1 VIFRCK
7 LTFIVG
13 EIKVFYSVNFKELE
27 VLGMRQTWR
36 RYFGPSTM
44 VTAAFIGPGTVTMCT
59 IVGIRTG
66 SALLWALV
74 FSVVATVVLQEMS
87 ARLGVVTR
95 LGMGEALRERL
106 PQGLAR
112 FGALALLFSAIVVGN
127 AAYEGG
133 NLSGA
138 VLGIQAWFTNG
149 VADGAVDSASA
160 VDWIGIAL
168 PLIMGAFA
176 FSVLYRGR
184 FNVIERVLVGLV
196 GLMSVVFLT
205 TMVMSSPDWSEV
217 LRGFVTPNIP
227 AGEWLLVVGLV
238 GTTVVPYNL
247 FLHASVVQ
255 ERYAGPN
262 ELPDLRRENATA
274 IILGG
279 IISMSIVIT
288 SAANVQGT
296 GIRSVMDMAQALEPL
311 LGAWA
316 PYVLGLGLFAA
327 GISSA
332 ITAPL
337 ATAYAV
343 KGIMG
348 WPDGLQDRRF
358 RAVWISI
365 LGIGVLSAMS
375 GFSPIGVIQFAQV
388 ANGILLP
395 LLAGVLWWLTSSERI
410 MGDHAN
416 SQWVRLLGG
425 GVVFVTVLIAAR
437 SLWSVFGG

>member
-1 VIFRCK
+1 
-7 LTFIVG
+7 
-13 EIKVFYSVNFKELE
+13 
-27 VLGMRQTWR
+27 
-36 RYFGPSTM
+36 
-44 VTAAFIGPGTVTMCT
+44 
-59 IVGIRTG
+59 
-66 SALLWALV
+66 
-74 FSVVATVVLQEMS
+74 
-87 ARLGVVTR
+87 
-95 LGMGEALRERL
+95 
-106 PQGLAR
+106 
-112 FGALALLFSAIVVGN
+112 
-127 AAYEGG
+127 
-133 NLSGA
+133 
-138 VLGIQAWFTNG
+138 
-149 VADGAVDSASA
+149 
-160 VDWIGIAL
+160 
-168 PLIMGAFA
+168 
-176 FSVLYRGR
+176 
-184 FNVIERVLVGLV
+184 
-196 GLMSVVFLT
+196 
-205 TMVMSSPDWSEV
+205 MSSPDWSEV

-255 ERYAGPN
+255 ERYAGPE

-348 WPDGLQDRRF
+348 WSDGLQDLRF
-358 RAVWISI
+358 RAVWMSI
-365 LGIGVLSAMS
+365 VGIGVLSA
-375 GFSPIGVIQFAQV
+375 P
-388 ANGILLP
+388 P
-395 LLAGVLWWLTSSERI
+395 LENRSFVSEAVEDLIKTVKAGGPFWSYQQNST
-410 MGDHAN
+410 AN
-416 SQWVRLLGG
+416 SSYSPRKWAKLAELA
-425 GVVFVTVLIAAR
+425 VLF
-437 SLWSVFGG
+437 SW

>member
-1 VIFRCK
+1 
-7 LTFIVG
+7 
-13 EIKVFYSVNFKELE
+13 
-27 VLGMRQTWR
+27 
-36 RYFGPSTM
+36 
-44 VTAAFIGPGTVTMCT
+44 
-59 IVGIRTG
+59 
-66 SALLWALV
+66 
-74 FSVVATVVLQEMS
+74 
-87 ARLGVVTR
+87 
-95 LGMGEALRERL
+95 L

-112 FGALALLFSAIVVGN
+112 FGALALVFSAIVVGN

-149 VADGAVDSASA
+149 VVDGAVDSASSG
-160 VDWIGIAL
+160 DWIGIAL

-176 FSVLYRGR
+176 FAVLYRGR
-184 FNVIERVLVGLV
+184 VKVIERVLVGLV

-205 TMVMSSPDWSEV
+205 TMVMSNPDWSEV
-217 LRGFVTPNIP
+217 LRGFITPNIP
-227 AGEWLLVVGLV
+227 AEEWLLVVGLV

-255 ERYAGPN
+255 ERYAGPD

-348 WPDGLQDRRF
+348 WSDGLQDRRF

>member
-1 VIFRCK
+1 
-7 LTFIVG
+7 
-13 EIKVFYSVNFKELE
+13 
-27 VLGMRQTWR
+27 
-36 RYFGPSTM
+36 
-44 VTAAFIGPGTVTMCT
+44 
-59 IVGIRTG
+59 
-66 SALLWALV
+66 
-74 FSVVATVVLQEMS
+74 
-87 ARLGVVTR
+87 
-95 LGMGEALRERL
+95 
-106 PQGLAR
+106 
-112 FGALALLFSAIVVGN
+112 
-127 AAYEGG
+127 
-133 NLSGA
+133 
-138 VLGIQAWFTNG
+138 
-149 VADGAVDSASA
+149 
-160 VDWIGIAL
+160 
-168 PLIMGAFA
+168 
-176 FSVLYRGR
+176 
-184 FNVIERVLVGLV
+184 
-196 GLMSVVFLT
+196 
-205 TMVMSSPDWSEV
+205 V
-217 LRGFVTPNIP
+217 LRGFITPNIP

-255 ERYAGPN
+255 ERYAGPD

>member
-1 VIFRCK
+1 MIFRCK

-59 IVGIRTG
+59 IVGVRTG
-66 SALLWALV
+66 STLLWALV

-112 FGALALLFSAIVVGN
+112 FGALALVFSAIVVGN

-133 NLSGA
+133 NLIGA
-138 VLGIQAWFTNG
+138 VLGIQAWFTHSSP
-149 VADGAVDSASA
+149 D
-160 VDWIGIAL
+160 IGSRLSIVL

-176 FSVLYRGR
+176 FAVLYLGR
-184 FNVIERVLVGLV
+184 FKVIERVLVGLV

-255 ERYAGPN
+255 ERYAGPE

-316 PYVLGLGLFAA
+316 PYVLGIGLFAA

-358 RAVWISI
+358 RAVWMSI

-388 ANGILLP
+388 ANGVLLP
-395 LLAGVLWWLTSSERI
+395 LLASVLWWLTSSERI
-410 MGDHAN
+410 MGNYAN
-416 SQWVRLLGG
+416 LQWVRLLGG

-437 SLWSVFGG
+437 SLLSVFGG

>member
-1 VIFRCK
+1 MIFRCK

-59 IVGIRTG
+59 IVGVRTG

-112 FGALALLFSAIVVGN
+112 FGALALVFSAIVVGN

-138 VLGIQAWFTNG
+138 VLGIQAWFTH
-149 VADGAVDSASA
+149 ASPR
-160 VDWIGIAL
+160 IGSGLNIIL
-168 PLIMGAFA
+168 PFIMGAFA
-176 FSVLYRGR
+176 FTVLYRGR
-184 FNVIERVLVGLV
+184 FKVIERVLVSLV

-255 ERYAGPN
+255 ERYAGP
-262 ELPDLRRENATA
+262 EQLPDLRRENATA
-274 IILGG
+274 IIIGG

-316 PYVLGLGLFAA
+316 PFVLGLGLFAA

-358 RAVWISI
+358 RAVWMSI

-375 GFSPIGVIQFAQV
+375 GFSSIGVIQFAQV
-388 ANGILLP
+388 ANGVLLP
-395 LLAGVLWWLTSSERI
+395 LLAGVLWWLTSSEQI
-410 MGDHAN
+410 MGDYAN
-416 SQWVRLLGG
+416 SQWVRVLGG

>member
-1 VIFRCK
+1 
-7 LTFIVG
+7 
-13 EIKVFYSVNFKELE
+13 
-27 VLGMRQTWR
+27 
-36 RYFGPSTM
+36 M

-59 IVGIRTG
+59 IVGVRTG

-112 FGALALLFSAIVVGN
+112 FGALALVFSAIVVGN

-149 VADGAVDSASA
+149 VVDGAVDSASS

-176 FSVLYRGR
+176 FTVLYRGH
-184 FNVIERVLVGLV
+184 FKVIERVLVSLV

-255 ERYAGPN
+255 ERYAGP
-262 ELPDLRRENATA
+262 EQLPDLRRENATA

-316 PYVLGLGLFAA
+316 PFVLGLGLFAA

-358 RAVWISI
+358 RAVWMSI

-388 ANGILLP
+388 ANGVLLP
-395 LLAGVLWWLTSSERI
+395 LLAGVLWWLTSSEQI
-410 MGDHAN
+410 MGDYAN
-416 SQWVRLLGG
+416 SQWVRVLGG
-425 GVVFVTVLIAAR
+425 GVVFVTVLIATR

>member
-1 VIFRCK
+1 MILRYK

-13 EIKVFYSVNFKELE
+13 EIKVFYSDNFKELE
-27 VLGMRQTWR
+27 VLDMRQAWR

-59 IVGIRTG
+59 IVGVRTG

-106 PQGLAR
+106 PQGLVR
-112 FGALALLFSAIVVGN
+112 FSTLSLVFLAIFVGN

-138 VLGIQAWFTNG
+138 VLGIQAWFSNG
-149 VADGAVDSASA
+149 LIDASVVSVA
-160 VDWIGIAL
+160 L
-168 PLIMGAFA
+168 TLIMGAFA
-176 FSVLYRGR
+176 FAVLYRGH
-184 FNVIERVLVGLV
+184 FKVIERVLVILV

-217 LRGFVTPNIP
+217 LSGFITPSIP

-255 ERYAGPN
+255 ERYAGPD

-279 IISMSIVIT
+279 IISMGIVIT

-316 PYVLGLGLFAA
+316 HYVLGLGLFAA

-348 WPDGLQDRRF
+348 WPDGLQDWRF

-410 MGDHAN
+410 MGDYAN

>member
-1 VIFRCK
+1 
-7 LTFIVG
+7 
-13 EIKVFYSVNFKELE
+13 
-27 VLGMRQTWR
+27 MRQTWR

-59 IVGIRTG
+59 IVGVRTG

-112 FGALALLFSAIVVGN
+112 FGALALVFSAIVVGN

-149 VADGAVDSASA
+149 VADGAVDSASS

-168 PLIMGAFA
+168 PIIMGVFA

-184 FNVIERVLVGLV
+184 FKVIERELVGLV
-196 GLMSVVFLT
+196 GIMSVVFLT

-255 ERYAGPN
+255 ERYAGPD

-348 WPDGLQDRRF
+348 WSDGLQDRRF

-410 MGDHAN
+410 MGDYAN
-416 SQWVRLLGG
+416 SPSVRLLGG
-425 GVVFVTVLIAAR
+425 GVVFVTVLIAGR

>member
-1 VIFRCK
+1 MQF
-7 LTFIVG
+7 
-13 EIKVFYSVNFKELE
+13 
-27 VLGMRQTWR
+27 WR
-36 RYFGPSTM
+36 RYLGPSTM

-59 IVGIRTG
+59 IVGVRTG

-74 FSVVATVVLQEMS
+74 FSVVATIVLQEMS

-106 PQGLAR
+106 PQGMAR
-112 FGALALLFSAIVVGN
+112 VGALILVFSAIVVGN

-133 NLSGA
+133 NVSGA
-138 VLGIQAWFTNG
+138 VLGIQAWIDKG
-149 VADGAVDSASA
+149 VVTGSSASA
-160 VDWIGIAL
+160 NPGGFGAWLSMTL

-176 FSVLYRGR
+176 FVVLYRGHLKI
-184 FNVIERVLVGLV
+184 IERVLVGLV
-196 GLMSVVFLT
+196 GLMSLVFLT
-205 TMVMSSPDWSEV
+205 TMVMSSPDWVEV
-217 LRGFVTPNIP
+217 VHGLFNPSIP

-255 ERYAGPN
+255 ERYTGPQD
-262 ELPDLRRENATA
+262 LPDLRRENATA

-288 SAANVQGT
+288 SATNVQGSGVT
-296 GIRSVMDMAQALEPL
+296 SVMDMAQALEPL

-316 PYVLGLGLFAA
+316 PYILGLGLFAA

-343 KGIMG
+343 RGIMG
-348 WPDGLQDRRF
+348 WSGGLQDRRF
-358 RAVWISI
+358 RAVWMSI

-375 GFSPIGVIQFAQV
+375 DFSPIGVIQFAQV

-395 LLAGVLWWLTSSERI
+395 CLAGVLWRLTSSEHI
-410 MGDHAN
+410 MGDYAN
-416 SQWVRLLGG
+416 SRWVRLFGG
-425 GVVFVTVLIAAR
+425 AVVFVTVIIAAR

>member
-1 VIFRCK
+1 
-7 LTFIVG
+7 
-13 EIKVFYSVNFKELE
+13 
-27 VLGMRQTWR
+27 MMQAWR

-44 VTAAFIGPGTVTMCT
+44 VTAAFIGPGTVTICT
-59 IVGIRTG
+59 IVGVRTG

-106 PQGLAR
+106 PHGLIR
-112 FGALALLFSAIVVGN
+112 FGALALVFSAIVVGN

-138 VLGIQAWFTNG
+138 VLGIQAWFSNDLSDAALVG
-149 VADGAVDSASA
+149 M
-160 VDWIGIAL
+160 AL

-176 FSVLYRGR
+176 FAVLYHGH
-184 FNVIERVLVGLV
+184 FNVIERLLMGLV
-196 GLMSVVFLT
+196 GLMSMVFLT
-205 TMVMSSPDWSEV
+205 TMGMSNPDWSEV
-217 LRGFVTPNIP
+217 LRGFIIPSIP

-255 ERYAGPN
+255 EHYAGPE

-279 IISMSIVIT
+279 VISISIVIT

-316 PYVLGLGLFAA
+316 PYVLGIGLFAA

-337 ATAYAV
+337 AAAYAV

-358 RAVWISI
+358 RAVWISV

-388 ANGILLP
+388 ANGVLLP
-395 LLAGVLWWLTSSERI
+395 LLAGGLWWLTSSERI
-410 MGDHAN
+410 MGVYAN
-416 SQWVRLLGG
+416 SQWIRLLGG
-425 GVVFVTVLIAAR
+425 GVVFLTVLIAAR

>member
-1 VIFRCK
+1 MIFRCK

-13 EIKVFYSVNFKELE
+13 EKKVFYSVNFKELE

-44 VTAAFIGPGTVTMCT
+44 VTAAFIGPGTVTICT
-59 IVGIRTG
+59 IVGVRTG

-95 LGMGEALRERL
+95 LGMGEALREFL

-112 FGALALLFSAIVVGN
+112 FGALALVFSAIVVGN

-138 VLGIQAWFTNG
+138 VLGIQAWFTH
-149 VADGAVDSASA
+149 ASPDI
-160 VDWIGIAL
+160 VSGLSIVL
-168 PLIMGAFA
+168 PLIMGTFAFA
-176 FSVLYRGR
+176 VLYRGR
-184 FNVIERVLVGLV
+184 FKVIERVLVGLV

-205 TMVMSSPDWSEV
+205 TMAMSSPDWFEV
-217 LRGFVTPNIP
+217 LRGFIKPSIP

-247 FLHASVVQ
+247 FLQASVVQ
-255 ERYAGPN
+255 ERYAGPD
-262 ELPDLRRENATA
+262 ELPDLRRENAMA

-296 GIRSVMDMAQALEPL
+296 GIRSVMDMAHALEPL

-337 ATAYAV
+337 ASAYAV

-348 WPDGLQDRRF
+348 WPNGLQDRRF
-358 RAVWISI
+358 RAVWMSI
-365 LGIGVLSAMS
+365 LGIGVLSALS
-375 GFSPIGVIQFAQV
+375 DFSPIGVIQFAQV

-395 LLAGVLWWLTSSERI
+395 LIAGVLWWLTSSERI
-410 MGDHAN
+410 MGDYAN

>member
-1 VIFRCK
+1 MK
-7 LTFIVG
+7 
-13 EIKVFYSVNFKELE
+13 
-27 VLGMRQTWR
+27 QTWR

-59 IVGIRTG
+59 IVGVRTG

-74 FSVVATVVLQEMS
+74 FSVLATVVLQEMS

-112 FGALALLFSAIVVGN
+112 FSALALVFSAIVVGN

-149 VADGAVDSASA
+149 LLVDSVSAGDSAGSGGLVDASL
-160 VDWIGIAL
+160 IGIAL

-176 FSVLYRGR
+176 FAVLYRGR
-184 FNVIERVLVGLV
+184 FKVIERVLVGLV

-217 LRGFVTPNIP
+217 LRGFVTPSIP

-255 ERYAGPN
+255 ERYAGP
-262 ELPDLRRENATA
+262 EDLPDLRRENATA

-288 SAANVQGT
+288 STANVQGT

-311 LGAWA
+311 LGVWA

-348 WPDGLQDRRF
+348 WSDGLQDRRF

-365 LGIGVLSAMS
+365 LGIGVLSAIS

-410 MGDHAN
+410 MGDYAN

-425 GVVFVTVLIAAR
+425 GVVFVTILIAAR
-437 SLWSVFGG
+437 SLWSVFSG